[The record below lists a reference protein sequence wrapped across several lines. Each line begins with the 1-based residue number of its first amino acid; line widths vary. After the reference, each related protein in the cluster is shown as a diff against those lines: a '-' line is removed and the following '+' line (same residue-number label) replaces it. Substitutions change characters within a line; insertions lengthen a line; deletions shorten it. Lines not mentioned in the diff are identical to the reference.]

1 MKRREFVRSTLSAGA
16 VLLIVPRALRASAAP
31 PVMTVYKSPLCG
43 CCGEWVKH
51 VEGAGFT
58 VKIVPTEDLTDVNRT
73 AGVPQ
78 SLEACHTAL
87 VGPYVV
93 VGHTPADLIKKML
106 AEKPKIT
113 GIAVP
118 GMPQGS
124 PGMEQGLGKQAY
136 EVIAFERGGKTSVY
150 AKR

>member
-58 VKIVPTEDLTDVNRT
+58 VNNPNAVSGCGCGSSFKT
-73 AGVPQ
+73 ADDSGKAQ
-78 SLEACHTAL
+78 SCSH
-87 VGPYVV
+87 
-93 VGHTPADLIKKML
+93 
-106 AEKPKIT
+106 
-113 GIAVP
+113 
-118 GMPQGS
+118 
-124 PGMEQGLGKQAY
+124 
-136 EVIAFERGGKTSVY
+136 
-150 AKR
+150 